1 MIGQLHEEDYPT
13 HSPTQARRFVVG
25 HPKVHD
31 CLYVHKPLPTPSMI
45 LSEKAA
51 ATELVDRKDKLV
63 RLFHFLGVG
72 LAVVA
77 VALQLNY
84 I

>member
-1 MIGQLHEEDYPT
+1 MIEQLHEETYPV

-31 CLYVHKPLPTPSMI
+31 CLYIHKPLPTPSMI
-45 LSEKAA
+45 LSEEVAA
-51 ATELVDRKDKLV
+51 SRIVDRKDTLV
-63 RLFHFLGVG
+63 RVFHALGVG

-77 VALQLNY
+77 VGLQLNFW
-84 I
+84 